1 MDFIWHHTVND
12 GSICKYNKTNIDK
25 KIYSIVKQTFKES
38 LLPKGSAFE
47 IDGEK
52 YSVSTIIIDTGGM
65 TRLCQISPDTDS
77 AIPFLEI
84 AYSDCNY
91 EVYNELMNLAQ
102 KINITAGKKPKLPYV
117 SDLVLPSASASSR
130 TLLPWLSDFS
140 CCIALSGILGFDFLK
155 NV

>member
-1 MDFIWHHTVND
+1 MDFIWHHTIND
-12 GSICKYNKTNIDK
+12 GRIYKYNKSDVDE

-47 IDGEK
+47 MDGKK
-52 YSVSTIIIDTGGM
+52 YSVSTIIMDTGGM
-65 TRLCQISPDTDS
+65 TRLCQISPDTGS

-91 EVYNELMNLAQ
+91 EVHNELIKLAE
-102 KINITAGKKPKLPYV
+102 KINITDAKKPKLPYV
-117 SDLVLPSASASSR
+117 SDLVLPSASSG

-155 NV
+155 NG